1 MNAIAQGFTKL
12 FSRAPGFTAIL
23 HKEVHDEVEY
33 DFSNS
38 DLEITEVDVP
48 TKRDLPIQGK
58 SSVKYRTLDDMNMWS
73 WMNGKYVE
81 YNPYGYGGT
90 TAYREQPAKVLVA
103 DIPVPKAVNKSFEDE
118 RQLAGISI
126 DQVREGAD
134 ARLALVYN
142 IDAFREDI
150 RMIVQYGLKFSSMLS
165 DKKERPYFRNSEQ
178 QNIRD
183 NWFSQNHTALSLLLR
198 STCRSSTH
206 MDRNML
212 DAIHGKGAHLWWDE
226 KAGNA
231 KFKDGEFEVNL

>member
-1 MNAIAQGFTKL
+1 MNAIAQGFNKL
-12 FSRAPGFTAIL
+12 FTRAPGFMAMMR
-23 HKEVHDEVEY
+23 KETRDEVEY
-33 DFSNS
+33 DFSES

-73 WMNGKYVE
+73 WLNGKYVE

-90 TAYREQPAKVLVA
+90 TAYREKPEVMIVEKKSE
-103 DIPVPKAVNKSFEDE
+103 PVSNMLFEDE
-118 RQLAGISI
+118 RQLASISI

-150 RMIVQYGLKFSSMLS
+150 RVIVQYSQKFSSMVS
-165 DKKERPYFRNSEQ
+165 DKKDRPYFRNDDQ
-178 QNIRD
+178 QNMRD
-183 NWFSQNHTALSLLLR
+183 NWFSQNHSALSLLLR
-198 STCRSSTH
+198 SSCRSATH
-206 MDRNML
+206 LDRNML